1 MTDFTTDA
9 FYLGNL
15 NLVQPGDPGAEG
27 AGDTSQIYGTYGDA
41 TNPMAKNVV
50 SVTSYNDGS
59 TNIVD
64 QDNSTS
70 TPDDPNGGTGDGFFY
85 DLNGDGINDYNGP
98 MDYFNAVYVDVVYTD
113 GSTGKY
119 QVWYAQM
126 PNGDTFLM
134 PNISTGGGVD
144 ENGYTQ
150 DTSKWTQV
158 PIESLTISQSTSTT
172 FGATSDTLAGYN
184 MAQGFHSLAAP
195 IICFASG
202 SLIKTRAGEI
212 AVEDLQLDAEVLTF
226 DSGYQPVRWIGS
238 RTLSAAD
245 LAANPNLR
253 PIRIRAGALGP
264 NQPVQDLI
272 VSPQHRVLVRS
283 KVAERMFGEA
293 EVLVAAKHLVTFA
306 GIEIAEDLTE
316 VTYWHFLFD
325 SHQIVFSNGALTE
338 SMFTGAEALKSVGA
352 AAREEI
358 LAIFPGLVADPAEG
372 AAPVRL
378 LIPGRQA
385 RKFAERLGKHRK
397 TLVA

>member
-15 NLVQPGDPGAEG
+15 NLVQPGDPGTET
-27 AGDTSQIYGTYGDA
+27 AGDSSQIYGTYGDA
-41 TNPMAKNVV
+41 ANPIAQSVV

-59 TNIVD
+59 TNIVQ
-64 QDNSTS
+64 QDNITS
-70 TPDDPNGGTGDGFFY
+70 SPDDPNGGTGDGFFY

-134 PNISTGGGVD
+134 PNNSTGGGVD

-158 PIESLTISQSTSTT
+158 PMESLTVSQSTSTT
-172 FGATSDTLAGYN
+172 FGATSDTLNGYG
-184 MAQGFHSLAAP
+184 MAQGFHYLAAP

-202 SLIKTRAGEI
+202 TLIKTRAGEI
-212 AVEDLQLDAEVLTF
+212 AVEHLKVGADVLTL
-226 DSGYQPVRWIGS
+226 DCGYQPVRWIGS
-238 RTLSAAD
+238 RTLSRMD
-245 LAANPNLR
+245 MAANPNLR
-253 PIRIRAGALGP
+253 PIRIRAGALAQ
-264 NQPVQDLI
+264 NRPVEDLV

-283 KVAERMFGEA
+283 KVAERMFDEA
-293 EVLVAAKHLVTFA
+293 EVLVAAKHLLA
-306 GIEIAEDLTE
+306 LDGIEVADDLVE

-325 SHQIVFSNGALTE
+325 AHQVVFSNGALTE
-338 SMFTGAEALKSVGA
+338 SLFTGPEALKSVSPE
-352 AAREEI
+352 ARQEI
-358 LAIFPGLVADPAEG
+358 LEIFPGLEADPEVG
-372 AAPVRL
+372 AAAVRL
-378 LIPGRQA
+378 LIPGRRA
-385 RKFAERLGKHRK
+385 RKFAERMARNGK
-397 TLVA
+397 LVVA